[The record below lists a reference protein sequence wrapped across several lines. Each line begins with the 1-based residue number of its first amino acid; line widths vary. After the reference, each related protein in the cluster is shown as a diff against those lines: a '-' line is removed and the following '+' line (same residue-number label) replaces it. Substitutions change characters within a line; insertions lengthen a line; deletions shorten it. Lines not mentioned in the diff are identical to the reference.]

1 MARPVKLSAT
11 APWTMK
17 PARNLVLVL
26 LAFSVSSLAAQ
37 AIRLTKELLL
47 ADSFR
52 YATGFGGGEFRFAS
66 DDRYTAS
73 YESEGIYW
81 HDEGRYSIVGD
92 RLELNA
98 EVCKD
103 TADGQTIPCAQS
115 LGRATCRLQESPA
128 DLYYRT
134 HLSCISQ
141 ANRQL
146 LFTNEENREVKAP
159 LASRRVPAGS
169 ARVFQGHRVVTM
181 GKVQAR
187 TTTSVKIRRGPS
199 VTAAAVEYY
208 AELFG
213 GDPQNAVPSGELVTV
228 IARSERK
235 VAVQAWN
242 NYWYLVNVGAMTE
255 VWMFGEFLRFEN

>member
-1 MARPVKLSAT
+1 
-11 APWTMK
+11 MK
-17 PARNLVLVL
+17 PARNLALIL
-26 LAFSVSSLAAQ
+26 LALSVSSLAAQ
-37 AIRLTKELLL
+37 ALRLTKELLL

-52 YATGFGGGEFRFAS
+52 YATGFGGGEFRFSS
-66 DDRYTAS
+66 DDRYTVS

-81 HDEGRYSIVGD
+81 FDEGRYSIANGQ
-92 RLELNA
+92 LELNA
-98 EVCKD
+98 EVCKA
-103 TADGQTIPCAQS
+103 TADGQTIPCEQS
-115 LGRATCRLQESPA
+115 LGQATCRLQESPS

-134 HLSCISQ
+134 YLSCLSQ
-141 ANRQL
+141 ANREL
-146 LFTNEENREVKAP
+146 LFTDEPNREVKAP

-187 TTTSVKIRRGPS
+187 TTTSVKIRRGPA
-199 VTAAAVEYY
+199 VNAAAVEYY

-213 GDPQNAVPSGELVTV
+213 GDPQNAVPAGEPVTV
-228 IARSERK
+228 IARIERK
-235 VAVQAWN
+235 VAVQSWN